1 MGGRGW
7 GNEVGRFGLA
17 LQRVTRYRPGM
28 PQVQLPLF
36 PAGTTHLND
45 ALAFEC
51 RDGQVTYFNGH
62 LPVFTHAQDDLAAFR
77 LFTSQL
83 VVNGSA
89 SQGDIRRAFGVP
101 KVAVQRAVDRYRAGG
116 AAAFFVPPK
125 PRVGRKLTPEV
136 LAQAQALLDQG
147 QSVPQLSEATGVLAN
162 TLHKAIRC
170 GRLRAG
176 AKKKIR
182 PPRP

>member
-1 MGGRGW
+1 M
-7 GNEVGRFGLA
+7 GRFGLA
-17 LQRVTRYRPGM
+17 GTRSGCYLPGR

-36 PAGTTHLND
+36 PAGTTHLNES
-45 ALAFEC
+45 LAFEC

-62 LPVFTHAQDDLAAFR
+62 LPVFTHAQNDLAAFR

-89 SQGDIRRAFGVP
+89 SQGDLRRAFGVP

-116 AAAFFVPPK
+116 SAAFFVPPP
-125 PRVGRKLTPEV
+125 PRAGRKLTPAALLQV
-136 LAQAQALLDQG
+136 QALLDQG
-147 QSVPQLSEATGVLAN
+147 QSVPAIGQATGVLAN
-162 TLHKAIRC
+162 TLHKAIRA

-176 AKKKIR
+176 AKKKTRR
-182 PPRP
+182 PPR

>member
-1 MGGRGW
+1 
-7 GNEVGRFGLA
+7 
-17 LQRVTRYRPGM
+17 M

-36 PAGTTHLND
+36 PAGSLHLNES
-45 ALAFEC
+45 LAVEC
-51 RDGQVTYFNGH
+51 REGQVTYFNGH

-101 KVAVQRAVDRYRAGG
+101 KIAVQRAVDRYRAGG
-116 AAAFFVPPK
+116 TAAFFVPPK
-125 PRVGRKLTPEV
+125 PRSGRKLTPEV
-136 LAQAQALLDQG
+136 LSQVQALLDEG
-147 QSVPQLSEATGVLAN
+147 RAVPQSSAQTSVLAN
-162 TLHKAIRC
+162 TLHKAIRA

-176 AKKKIR
+176 AKKKI
-182 PPRP
+182 PRPMS

>member
-1 MGGRGW
+1 
-7 GNEVGRFGLA
+7 VGRFGLV
-17 LQRVTRYRPGM
+17 RDRWGRYFPAM

-36 PAGTTHLND
+36 PAGTTHLN
-45 ALAFEC
+45 ASLAFES

-101 KVAVQRAVDRYRAGG
+101 KIAVQRAVDRYRAGG

-125 PRVGRKLTPEV
+125 PRAGCKLTPEV
-136 LAQAQALLDQG
+136 LPQVQALLDQG
-147 QSVPQLSEATGVLAN
+147 QAVPQISQATGVLAN
-162 TLHKAIRC
+162 TIHKAIRF

-176 AKKKIR
+176 AKKKTRR
-182 PPRP
+182 PAP

>member
-1 MGGRGW
+1 
-7 GNEVGRFGLA
+7 
-17 LQRVTRYRPGM
+17 M

-36 PAGTTHLND
+36 PVGTTQRNES
-45 ALAFEC
+45 LAFEC
-51 RDGQVTYFNGH
+51 REGRVTYFNGH

-101 KVAVQRAVDRYRAGG
+101 KIAVQRAVDRYRAGG

-125 PRVGRKLTPEV
+125 PRAGRKLTPEV
-136 LAQAQALLDQG
+136 LRQVQERLDQG
-147 QSVPQLSEATGVLAN
+147 ELVPDISRATGVLAN
-162 TLHKAIRC
+162 TIHKAIRAS
-170 GRLRAG
+170 RLHER
-176 AKKKIR
+176 AKKKTR
-182 PPRP
+182 PPVP

>member
-1 MGGRGW
+1 
-7 GNEVGRFGLA
+7 
-17 LQRVTRYRPGM
+17 M

-36 PAGTTHLND
+36 PAGTTPLNE

-83 VVNGSA
+83 IVNGTA
-89 SQGDIRRAFGVP
+89 TGGEIRRAFGVP
-101 KVAVQRAVDRYRAGG
+101 KVSVQRAVARYRAGG
-116 AAAFFVPPK
+116 AAAFFRPRPP
-125 PRVGRKLTPEV
+125 RRGRKLTPEV
-136 LAQAQALLDQG
+136 LVQVQALLDQG
-147 QSVPQLSEATGVLAN
+147 EAVPAVSQQTGVLAN
-162 TLHKAIRC
+162 TLHKALRA

-176 AKKKIR
+176 VKKKTR
-182 PPRP
+182 APTR

>member
-1 MGGRGW
+1 M
-7 GNEVGRFGLA
+7 GRFGL
-17 LQRVTRYRPGM
+17 TRKPRGGCLAGM

-36 PAGTTHLND
+36 PAGSTHLNES
-45 ALAFEC
+45 LAVEC

-62 LPVFTHAQDDLAAFR
+62 LPVFTHAQEDLAAFR

-101 KVAVQRAVDRYRAGG
+101 KIAVQRAVDRYRAGG

-125 PRVGRKLTPEV
+125 PRRGRKLTPEV
-136 LAQAQALLDQG
+136 LGQVQALLDQG
-147 QSVPQLSEATGVLAN
+147 QSVPQISAQMGVLAN
-162 TLHKAIRC
+162 TIHKAIRA
-170 GRLRAG
+170 GRLRAD
-176 AKKKIR
+176 AKKKTR

>member
-1 MGGRGW
+1 
-7 GNEVGRFGLA
+7 
-17 LQRVTRYRPGM
+17 M

-36 PAGTTHLND
+36 PAGSTHLNES
-45 ALAFEC
+45 LAVEC
-51 RDGQVTYFNGH
+51 RGGQVTYFNGH
-62 LPVFTHAQDDLAAFR
+62 LPVFTHAQEDLAAFR

-101 KVAVQRAVDRYRAGG
+101 KIAVQRAVDRYRAGG

-125 PRVGRKLTPEV
+125 PRTGRKPTPEV
-136 LAQAQALLDQG
+136 LAQVQALLDQG
-147 QSVPQLSEATGVLAN
+147 QSVPQISAPMGVLAN
-162 TLHKAIRC
+162 TIHKAIQA

-182 PPRP
+182 PPRR

>member
-1 MGGRGW
+1 M
-7 GNEVGRFGLA
+7 GRFGLA
-17 LQRVTRYRPGM
+17 QARGRRYFPSM

-36 PAGTTHLND
+36 PVGTTHLNES
-45 ALAFEC
+45 LAFEC
-51 RDGQVTYFNGH
+51 RNGQVTYFNGH

-101 KVAVQRAVDRYRAGG
+101 KIAVQRAVDRYRAGG
-116 AAAFFVPPK
+116 AAAFFVPPR
-125 PRVGRKLTPEV
+125 PRAGRKLTPEV
-136 LAQAQALLDQG
+136 LPQVQALLDQG
-147 QSVPQLSEATGVLAN
+147 QAVPQISRATGVLAN
-162 TLHKAIRC
+162 TIHKAIRG

-176 AKKKIR
+176 AKKKTR
-182 PPRP
+182 PPAP